1 MPGTSV
7 DLLVVVAFDV
17 EDAFDV
23 EVAFDVVDE
32 WCLWWWCLCE

>member
-17 EDAFDV
+17 EDTFDV
-23 EVAFDVVDE
+23 EDAFDVVDE